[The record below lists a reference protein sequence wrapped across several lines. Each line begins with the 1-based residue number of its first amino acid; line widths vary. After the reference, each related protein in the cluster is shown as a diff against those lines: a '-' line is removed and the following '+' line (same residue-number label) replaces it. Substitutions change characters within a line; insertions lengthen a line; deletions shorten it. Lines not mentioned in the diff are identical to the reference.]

1 MANVKTGFSLPYV
14 AIYSASGNTVSY
26 TSGQKLARGVGVS
39 LSINAADSV
48 NFYADN
54 IVAESAGGVF
64 TDGEV
69 TLTVDGLDSAAEK
82 LIFNLGNPDSDGFT
96 NWGDDEAPFV
106 GIGFIVR
113 TMYLGVEGYQAIVLP
128 KCKFNVPSLD
138 AQTQEETIDFQTQ
151 ELTAAIFRDD
161 SADRVWIKKGTVK
174 TTEALAEADIKTALD
189 IS

>member
-14 AIYSASGNTVSY
+14 ALYAESSGTVTYS
-26 TSGQKLARGVGVS
+26 SGQKLARGVSVS
-39 LSINAADSV
+39 FSINAADSV

-54 IVAESAGGVF
+54 ILAESAGGVF

-82 LIFNLGNPDSDGFT
+82 LIFNLPAAGADGFT
-96 NWGDDEAPFV
+96 SWGDDEAPFV

-113 TMYLGVEGYQAIVLP
+113 TMYLGVEGFQAIVLP
-128 KCKFNVPSLD
+128 KCKFNVPGLD
-138 AQTQEETIDFQTQ
+138 AATQEDVIAFQTQ

-161 SADRVWIKKGTVK
+161 TADRFWIYKGSLQ
-174 TTEALAEADIKTALD
+174 TTEAAAITDYKAILG
-189 IS
+189 

>member
-14 AIYSASGNTVSY
+14 AIYSASGNTVTYS
-26 TSGQKLARGVGVS
+26 SGQRLARGVGVS
-39 LSINAADSV
+39 LSVNSADSV

-69 TLTVDGLDSAAEK
+69 TLTVDGLDATAEK
-82 LIFNLGNPDSDGFT
+82 LIFNLGDPDTNGFT
-96 NWGDDEAPFV
+96 NWGDAEAPFV

-113 TMYLGVEGYQAIVLP
+113 TMYLGVEGFQAIVLP
-128 KCKFNVPSLD
+128 KCKFNMPSLD
-138 AQTQEETIDFQTQ
+138 AQTQEDTISFQAQ

-161 SADRVWIKKGTVK
+161 TASRAWIKKGTVK
-174 TTEALAEADIKTALD
+174 TTEAAAEADLMAVLA
-189 IS
+189 